1 MPKGAP
7 HPEAAQDLV
16 NFLIGVTAQEAF
28 ARHVFFA
35 PINRATRLDPAVAA
49 KVPYGQEQI
58 GRMIKLDFEAMN
70 DNVAALDRALQQ
82 GNRAPVAAWPRSSSR
97 TSRSPTAAGRR

>member
-1 MPKGAP
+1 M
-7 HPEAAQDLV
+7 

-70 DNVAALDRALQQ
+70 DNVARWTERF
-82 GNRAPVAAWPRSSSR
+82 NKEIE
-97 TSRSPTAAGRR
+97 RR

>member
-1 MPKGAP
+1 MI
-7 HPEAAQDLV
+7 
-16 NFLIGVTAQEAF
+16 FLGREVGSQQFQVLGIDTDTIVFKNDG
-28 ARHVFFA
+28 HVFFA

-70 DNVAALDRALQQ
+70 DNVARWTERF
-82 GNRAPVAAWPRSSSR
+82 NKEIE
-97 TSRSPTAAGRR
+97 RR